1 MNKMEDMFKVPVET
15 IYNKIDVINIRFSMS
30 SLCGWKIEKPFDTKI
45 VLRKP
50 DDSFTCSMYT
60 YYMFK
65 HLCEVIADRGS
76 ISVEDIKSSI
86 TVKLYGVKHSNSN
99 KERAS
104 RFTKMKY
111 GIRVYNVDEID
122 GKYLY
127 AMISYIV
134 RHHNSD
140 CKIIFWR

>member
-1 MNKMEDMFKVPVET
+1 MLGNSIYSIPVEDV
-15 IYNKIDVINIRFSMS
+15 YNKIDVINIRFSMS

-65 HLCEVIADRGS
+65 HLCEVIADRGGL
-76 ISVEDIKSSI
+76 SVEDIKSSI
-86 TVKLYGVKHSNSN
+86 TVKLYGVKHSNKS

-104 RFTKMKY
+104 RFTKMRY
-111 GIRVYNVDEID
+111 GIRVYNIDEID
-122 GKYLY
+122 GRCLFDEV
-127 AMISYIV
+127 SYIV
-134 RHHNSD
+134 RHYTSD
-140 CKIIFWR
+140 CKFIFWR